1 MEQLSGLDAAFL
13 YLETPQMHMHVALCA
28 VMEGDTIPEGERF
41 GGVESLIRDRL
52 HLLPPFRRKLFEDPL
67 GLDHP
72 YWVDDPDFDLL
83 HHMRHV
89 RCAAPGGPKELG
101 DLVGR
106 INSRALPRDRPLW
119 ELWVIEGLEKNR
131 FAIVAKVHHCAVDG
145 MMGAGMMVHLF
156 SMQPDAPAPP
166 PPPATEDEAVPSD
179 LEMLRG
185 AAMTRLSQPRRLLEL
200 ARRTA
205 QRVGEVLERRRDPDE
220 PFKGAVPLTAPRTRF
235 NHTIGA
241 QRDVAF
247 ARLPLAGLKA
257 IKHRHE
263 GAKLNDV
270 ILAVVAGALRRY
282 LTRHGDLPA
291 VPLVATCPVATSR
304 ARGSNQVSAMWVP
317 LPTHLDDPT
326 ERMRAIRASSRG
338 AKADHQM
345 LGGGELLGDWA
356 ELAPSTTMHLA
367 TNFYTRLK
375 LAEHHRPFHNLVV
388 SNVPGPPFPIYLAG
402 AKLVAAYPMGP
413 VMDGAGLNVTV
424 MSYCNDVDVG
434 FMVARSAMPDV
445 WQLCEDL
452 QASYDELDA
461 AGATPEVL
469 VRESP

>member
-13 YLETPQMHMHVALCA
+13 YLETPHMHMHVALCA
-28 VMEGDTIPEGERF
+28 VLEGDAIPEGERF
-41 GGVESLIRDRL
+41 AAVEALIRDRL
-52 HLLPPFRRKLFEDPL
+52 PALTPFHRKLFEDPL

-72 YWVDDPDFDLL
+72 YWVEDPDFDLI

-89 RCAAPGGPKELG
+89 RCPAPGGPKELG
-101 DLVGR
+101 ELVGR

-156 SMQPDAPAPP
+156 SMKPEAPP
-166 PPPATEDEAVPSD
+166 ELAPLKMPVEKDVPTD
-179 LEMLRG
+179 LELLQT
-185 AAMTRLSQPRRLLEL
+185 AARSRLSQPRRLLGL
-200 ARRTA
+200 ARKTVE
-205 QRVGEVLERRRDPDE
+205 RVGKVMERRRDPE
-220 PFKGAVPLTAPRTRF
+220 SHEHGAVPLTAPRTRF
-235 NHTIGA
+235 NHAIGA
-241 QRDVAF
+241 QREVAF

-257 IKHRHE
+257 IKKAHE

-270 ILAVVAGALRRY
+270 VLAVVAGALRRY
-282 LTRHGDLPA
+282 LTHHEDLPA

-304 ARGSNQVSAMWVP
+304 ATGSNQVSAMWVP
-317 LPTHLDDPT
+317 LPTHLDDPV
-326 ERMRAIRASSRG
+326 ERLRAILAASRG
-338 AKADHQM
+338 AKEDHKTM
-345 LGGGELLGDWA
+345 GGGELLGDWA

-424 MSYCNDVDVG
+424 MSYCGDVDVG
-434 FMVARSAMPDV
+434 FMVAKTAMSDV
-445 WQLCEDL
+445 WRLADDVKAAYEEL
-452 QASYDELDA
+452 AAALPASR
-461 AGATPEVL
+461 PEA
-469 VRESP
+469 RPK